1 VQFEAF
7 VPVLSGDR
15 RCFVCIG
22 SGMSS
27 SFEVGSSRVLAR
39 QKRKSKT
46 GGDEDED
53 EKDSNE
59 EYDQNDAGNSRRP
72 AKRATN
78 PANGRTISLEAA
90 LDTSERLMQWGHRA
104 RLKQQQVANEQD
116 DVTFV
121 HPRLAQRL
129 SKCQIAAAAERLSF
143 QWRDASASRSGPDVA
158 EPKDDDMR
166 ECTFRPQLVAK
177 MESWV
182 TCRYQYPPTIPRPRV
197 IPR

>member
-1 VQFEAF
+1 MTLHAVSAH
-7 VPVLSGDR
+7 
-15 RCFVCIG
+15 
-22 SGMSS
+22 
-27 SFEVGSSRVLAR
+27 
-39 QKRKSKT
+39 
-46 GGDEDED
+46 
-53 EKDSNE
+53 
-59 EYDQNDAGNSRRP
+59 
-72 AKRATN
+72 
-78 PANGRTISLEAA
+78 NGAYRRTISLEAA

>member
-1 VQFEAF
+1 MMTLQAVSAH
-7 VPVLSGDR
+7 
-15 RCFVCIG
+15 
-22 SGMSS
+22 
-27 SFEVGSSRVLAR
+27 
-39 QKRKSKT
+39 
-46 GGDEDED
+46 
-53 EKDSNE
+53 
-59 EYDQNDAGNSRRP
+59 
-72 AKRATN
+72 
-78 PANGRTISLEAA
+78 NGAYRRTISLEAA

-116 DVTFV
+116 DNTLV

-177 MESWV
+177 MESSMD
-182 TCRYQYPPTIPRPRV
+182 PPRHATDKSSRRLPSLSTRGGSKAAP
-197 IPR
+197 PA

>member
-1 VQFEAF
+1 MMTLHAVSAH
-7 VPVLSGDR
+7 
-15 RCFVCIG
+15 
-22 SGMSS
+22 
-27 SFEVGSSRVLAR
+27 
-39 QKRKSKT
+39 
-46 GGDEDED
+46 
-53 EKDSNE
+53 
-59 EYDQNDAGNSRRP
+59 
-72 AKRATN
+72 
-78 PANGRTISLEAA
+78 NGAYRRTISLEAA

-158 EPKDDDMR
+158 EPKDDMR

-177 MESWV
+177 MESPFPFKTKKKTF
-182 TCRYQYPPTIPRPRV
+182 TCGCIKIIFANKTNAP
-197 IPR
+197 